1 MRLLYITTIG
11 RTMGFFETLIR
22 ELLDAGH
29 IVDIATN
36 ESSGKDPVPACYR
49 EWGCRVFPLPCSR
62 SPMDKGNLVAI
73 REIKAIVRNGNYDI
87 VHCHTPI
94 AAACTRIACKG
105 LRKNG
110 VKVFYTAHGFH
121 FYSGAPLKNWLLY
134 YPVEWLCAHWTD
146 TLITINKEDYELA
159 QKHMHAKRVEY
170 VPGVGIDTK
179 RFKETTVDRAAKR
192 REIGVPEDAILLMSV
207 GELNENKNHSV
218 VIKALARLNDKNVH
232 YAIAGTGPLKESL
245 ESLAASLGVGE
256 QLHLL
261 GYRRDVAELYKAADV
276 YLHPSKR
283 EGLPVAVMEAMA
295 CGVPIIAAN
304 NRGTRDL
311 LKNSKNILISS
322 FEDVAGIADAIAS
335 LISNET
341 MRVDIGQDNSKRSM
355 KYDIIRV
362 SQKIKKIYSFAI
374 YSEKENTNIKDR
386 LTKQ

>member
-49 EWGCRVFPLPCSR
+49 EWGCRVFPLSCSR

-110 VKVFYTAHGFH
+110 VKVIYTAHGFH

-276 YLHPSKR
+276 CVFPSKR
-283 EGLPVAVMEAMA
+283 EGLGLAGIEGMA
-295 CGVPIIAAN
+295 AGLPIIASAI
-304 NRGTRDL
+304 GG
-311 LKNSKNILISS
+311 ILDYTVDGESGYNCAPNDV
-322 FEDVAGIADAIAS
+322 EDFAKAIAR
-335 LISNET
+335 LAA
-341 MRVDIGQDNSKRSM
+341 DNGLRTKMGR
-355 KYDIIRV
+355 
-362 SQKIKKIYSFAI
+362 
-374 YSEKENTNIKDR
+374 ENTIQCERFDIMKINYRMKEIYR
-386 LTKQ
+386 SI